1 MDELYDRSSAS
12 SILEYARQLLGTSIR
27 RLHPEAS
34 SLFTGKGRLGKCVE
48 KYHFKYEPNNDAK
61 PDFDEAGIELKC
73 TPLKK
78 LDDGSM
84 VSKERLVLNII
95 DYLKE
100 ADKTFE
106 TSSFW
111 HKNQHLL
118 LMFYLHEKG
127 VNVIDLVF
135 KIIRLW
141 KFPEVDLKI
150 IKDDWE
156 KIHYKLAHGLA
167 HEISEGDTLYLGACT
182 KGSKSG
188 AEKRKQKNSDIL
200 ADQRAYSLK
209 SKYLN
214 SIILES
220 LLHPEMCS
228 GLYISKLQKRK
239 TNIAISE
246 TSKFQPKSSSYSF
259 DRESKNTGIASAI
272 SEPSKLEPEKN
283 IDLHANDTQVFEK
296 EKVIPET
303 FQLNLEN
310 NSNFNI
316 NIFQKKIIKKANF
329 EVSYLVKS
337 VDEYQESE
345 TFEELVERKFKPY
358 YGKTIKEIEIML
370 GEVFTFSPKAISNAV
385 VHGILGV
392 KTPKIAEFEKANL
405 QQKTI
410 RLENNG
416 NLKESMVFSQIK
428 YNEIVN
434 EERWEDSEWYQI
446 LTQRFL
452 FIVFRK
458 DSSDIDK
465 LAKLEKVFFWTMPPK
480 DLEVAKMFWLD
491 TKDKIKRGDF
501 EHFISISDD
510 KICHVRPKA
519 KDSSD
524 KMDTPY
530 GPQLKRGYWLN
541 RQYILNIVNRHLKSV
556 PYSTSSQPVN
566 YEKAADSWVQG
577 ELFKKK

>member
-141 KFPEVDLKI
+141 KFPETDLKI

-156 KIHYKLAHGLA
+156 KIHYKLTHGHA

-188 AEKRKQKNSDIL
+188 AEKRRQKNSNEL

-209 SKYLN
+209 SKYIN

-228 GLYISKLQKRK
+228 GLYISKSQKK
-239 TNIAISE
+239 KIEKAISE
-246 TSKFQPKSSSYSF
+246 VSS
-259 DRESKNTGIASAI
+259 
-272 SEPSKLEPEKN
+272 
-283 IDLHANDTQVFEK
+283 
-296 EKVIPET
+296 
-303 FQLNLEN
+303 
-310 NSNFNI
+310 
-316 NIFQKKIIKKANF
+316 
-329 EVSYLVKS
+329 LVKS

-358 YGKTIKEIEIML
+358 YGKTIKDIERLL
-370 GEVFTFSPKAISNAV
+370 GVIVTSSPKAISNAV
-385 VHGILGV
+385 VHAILGV

-434 EERWEDSEWYQI
+434 EEKWEDSEWYQI

-480 DLEVAKMFWLD
+480 DLETAKSFWLD